1 MEHWNTLHPLPQL
14 TKACSLKTFLHPS
27 LLLFSTTSHL
37 LLLTAP
43 PTTLYM
49 PWILRTGTCV
59 AWTQGWASGEPMTQ
73 VGQPQAH
80 PWDFSY
86 WRWECYFPS
95 GMLDK
100 KMWPP
105 TCESTN
111 KQEDRLEAETKM
123 KEEEQ
128 IDIPRIAFKMLDL
141 LEVEV
146 QIPWIPF
153 WSLITRSINTF
164 FG

>member
-1 MEHWNTLHPLPQL
+1 
-14 TKACSLKTFLHPS
+14 
-27 LLLFSTTSHL
+27 
-37 LLLTAP
+37 
-43 PTTLYM
+43 
-49 PWILRTGTCV
+49 
-59 AWTQGWASGEPMTQ
+59 
-73 VGQPQAH
+73 
-80 PWDFSY
+80 
-86 WRWECYFPS
+86 
-95 GMLDK
+95 MLDK